1 VTTLGQAV
9 AIAALTVASVLGI
22 AAARELSIG
31 RDAVA
36 AADAAAAKSDWPE
49 AIARARAAAEAVVPG
64 SPWPERG
71 LRKLATIGHDAE
83 ARGDDPTALLAYGA
97 MRTAAL
103 ETSSVGSKGS
113 LWRSA
118 AEEGLSRVAA
128 SSKDATVPRVSTQA
142 MLAALRDDATP
153 GAGWLALLAASSVAM
168 TAGLGRLAVAGTEG
182 RGARLAQGFVAA
194 GFVAY
199 AIVMVMNVR

>member
-1 VTTLGQAV
+1 MTSFGQAIAV
-9 AIAALTVASVLGI
+9 AALTVASVLGI
-22 AAARELSIG
+22 AAARQVSIG

-49 AIARARAAAEAVVPG
+49 AIARARAAAEALVPG

-71 LRKLATIGHDAE
+71 LRRLATIGHDAE

-103 ETSSVGSKGS
+103 ETSPIGSKDT

-118 AEEGLSRVAA
+118 AEEGLARVTA
-128 SSKDATVPRVSTQA
+128 STKDASVPRVSTQS
-142 MLAALRDDATP
+142 MLAALRDDANP
-153 GAGWLALLAASSVAM
+153 GAGWLALLAASAVAM
-168 TAGLGRLAVAGTEG
+168 IGGLGRLLIAGHEG
-182 RGARLAQGFVAA
+182 RGARLAQGALAA

-199 AIVMVMNVR
+199 AIVMVMNAR